1 MCAICGCGPEKTQA
15 HIYDHPHEHIRDR
28 PGPDGNVLEHAHDR
42 PGPDG
47 DVHEH
52 HPGHLEAQD
61 LGPTTSPA
69 AADEAAALRRV
80 SMEQS
85 LLARNDALAA
95 VNRQHFAAH
104 RVLAL
109 NLVSSPGAGK
119 TTLLVKT
126 IDALRGRCPVSVIEG
141 DQATS
146 LDAERIRAAGA
157 PAVQVN
163 TGKGCH
169 LDAAMVDRAFHRLPA
184 PEGGVLLIENVGNL
198 VCPAAFDLGEAARVV
213 VLSVTEGDDK
223 PLKYPDIF
231 RGSALL
237 VLTKVDL
244 LPYVEFDPA
253 ACLAHARRTNPSI
266 RALRV
271 SARTGE
277 GMGAWLDWITAR
289 LAGAESA

>member
-1 MCAICGCGPEKTQA
+1 MCAICGCGPEGTQA
-15 HIYDHPHEHIRDR
+15 HAYDHPQEHRHDTPGIAAHAPGQGHEH
-28 PGPDGNVLEHAHDR
+28 G
-42 PGPDG
+42 
-47 DVHEH
+47 HEH
-52 HPGHLEAQD
+52 GHD
-61 LGPTTSPA
+61 LGHAPAPEPA
-69 AADEAAALRRV
+69 ASAGAPGAAAALRRL

-231 RGSALL
+231 RGSSLM

-244 LPYVEFDPA
+244 LPHVEFDPA

-266 RALRV
+266 RALEV
-271 SARTGE
+271 SARTGQ

-289 LAGAESA
+289 LAGPAAG